1 MEEIDMA
8 RINPGDL
15 SRRVARRRQE
25 LGLTQ
30 AEVADLADMAPEFV
44 AYIESQPSEL
54 GDAPLSRLAY
64 ALQTTSTRLL
74 GGGQDRPPGRGG
86 VSGRPK
92 LLELGPQECWDLIA
106 AGGVGRI
113 ATTTDDGPVILPVN
127 FVVDDGTIVIRTSAY
142 GVIGRIGAASELAFE
157 VDRLDDAMREGWSVL
172 LVGRMERIED
182 HDEVAALVGTGDLEP
197 WAGGV
202 RNLVL
207 RIRPRRVT
215 GRRIEAS

>member
-1 MEEIDMA
+1 MA

-15 SRRVARRRQE
+15 GRRVARRRQE

-30 AEVADLADMAPEFV
+30 SDVAKLADMAPEFV
-44 AYIESQPSEL
+44 AYLESQPSEL
-54 GDAPLSRLAY
+54 GDAPLNRLAT
-64 ALQTTSTRLL
+64 ALRTTSAELL
-74 GGGQDRPPGRGG
+74 GGGQDRPPGRSGG
-86 VSGRPK
+86 VTGRPK
-92 LLELGPQECWDLIA
+92 LLELSPQECWDLIA

-127 FVVDDGTIVIRTSAY
+127 FVVNDRTIVIRTSAY
-142 GVIGRIGAASELAFE
+142 GLIGRIGGATELAFE

-172 LVGRMERIED
+172 LVGQMERVED
-182 HDEVAALVGTGDLEP
+182 HEEVTGLVASGDLEP

-215 GRRIEAS
+215 GRRIEVS